1 MKHNYHLR
9 HLMAFLSFL
18 CCFSASVFAQGTAP
32 TPQDLPFSQNFS
44 ALDAASAAYP
54 AGFQGW
60 TASIAPGSSFN
71 TSAALVADRALVGT
85 KTAASTDGNF
95 HNYNGK
101 IGFLNTGS
109 LDLALGFAF
118 KTVGKSGIAV
128 EYDAMVIR
136 NPYNGGTNNRVN
148 ELVLQYRVSTTD
160 AFITL
165 LPTVYSSGI
174 TTQTSG
180 TTGQNIQKI
189 RVVLPTECDNKEVIQ
204 IRWISR
210 QISGA
215 GSRPSF
221 AVDNISVNNDV
232 TPPVNA
238 DGFPKITNIL
248 SDGFDFSN
256 QLNETGKTYFVVL
269 PSGSAMPSAAQ
280 IKAGTNASDTAA
292 LQTAVIEIK
301 EANVSYI
308 KNITG
313 LTLATT
319 YVVYFISEDGT
330 GNTQALS
337 SKLDITTSGVVVPS
351 LSTTKTALDFSFV
364 EQNFSSTPLNYQVEA
379 VNLTEA
385 VTLTASGNFTIS
397 KNESTDFQTSLVFP
411 PQDFSNN
418 TTPTIYVRFT
428 PTATG
433 VFSGQIT
440 HETTGASTKTVALT
454 GKGINPYIQDFN
466 DANVLTNS
474 GWTEYS
480 VAGDKIKWVS
490 TNTRFNSSPAAVQMN
505 GYSETGASKD
515 WLISPNLRL
524 DTFDK
529 FPLLSFYSRKFFAGT
544 PLKLMVSVD
553 YDGKSN
559 PETATWKLLEGDF
572 PTTTGT
578 FKQSQYI
585 NLEAYKTNH
594 TYVAWVYETTM
605 SGGSENAEWTV
616 DDVKISN
623 EASFLASNPNLNFGE
638 VAPNTISTSQSFVF
652 VAGGYG
658 DITVTAPADYQLSVD
673 NSNFQSSVVV
683 SAADGVG
690 GKIIYARFFPSSK
703 ALSISGPLTV
713 VGTGLNKEIGSLK
726 GSSFQKTETFDIVTY
741 NLEFFGSNVIGS
753 TGTEFGPTDDALQI
767 ENVAKVMNT
776 LNADVYSVQ
785 EVSDDAALDA
795 LIQKIS
801 INGKT
806 FEKVISPAWS
816 YSFNAPTPDF
826 PAQKLVVLYNTK
838 TSSVKKS
845 RVMFSK
851 LYDDI
856 RAGNATLPNYPGGNS
871 SSFFSSGRLPQV
883 VEIETNIGGV
893 KKDIKIINIHA
904 RANSG
909 SDIARYNMRKYDAEL
924 LKDSLD
930 VHYPNANLIILGDY
944 NDDVDESVIAGN
956 PSSYQKMV
964 EDTAHYNALTLE
976 ISKAGAFSYLS
987 SGGFLDHITISNELT
1002 TDYVANSTSV
1012 YDPRL
1017 DVSNYVNTTSDH
1029 GPVIARFELKKM
1041 TQNIIFNAIAAK
1053 TYGDASFSLSTTAS
1067 SNLEIT
1073 YVSSDETI
1081 AKVNNGKID
1090 IIGAGTTTIT
1100 ASQSGNDF
1108 YSAAANATQSV
1119 TINKAE
1125 LNVKADDKTKKYREA
1140 NPVLTATYTG
1150 FVYQDNLNSL
1160 GKLALLS
1167 TVADE
1172 NSAVGSYPIIAEG
1185 AESKNYNFTYT
1196 DGNLTIEKS
1205 NQSPIVK
1212 QTMSNQSTE
1221 IQNEL
1226 NFNLAEVFSDA
1237 DADPLTYEIK
1247 IDDNSIATAAITQN
1261 NLNIKGKAVGTTL
1274 ITIKAND
1281 GLGGTI
1287 STSFTLTITAVLSTN
1302 DLIASKGLFAV
1313 AYPNPASESFTV
1325 VVSSKNEQDLKLNI
1339 YDILGRSMGAP
1350 IELDGASSANATR
1363 IDIAKLPVG
1372 IYIYTL
1378 SNDNKVVFKDKIV
1391 KK

>member
-1 MKHNYHLR
+1 
-9 HLMAFLSFL
+9 MAFLSFI
-18 CCFSASVFAQGTAP
+18 CCFSATIFAQGTAP
-32 TPQDLPFSQNFS
+32 TAQDLPFSQDFS
-44 ALDAASAAYP
+44 TLDVASATYP

-60 TASIAPGSSFN
+60 TASTAPGSAFN
-71 TSAALVADRALVGT
+71 TTATLVADRALVASS
-85 KTAASTDGNF
+85 TAATTSGNI

-136 NPYNGGTNNRVN
+136 NPYNGGTNNRIN
-148 ELVLQYRVSTTD
+148 ELVLQYRVGTTD

-165 LPTVYSSGI
+165 LPTAYSSGV
-174 TTQTSG
+174 TGQTSG
-180 TTGQNIQKI
+180 KTGQSIQKI
-189 RVVLPTECDNKEVIQ
+189 KVVLPTECDNKEVIQ

-210 QISGA
+210 QVSGG

-238 DGFPKITNIL
+238 DGFPKISNIL
-248 SDGFDFSN
+248 SDGFDFST
-256 QLNETGKTYFVVL
+256 QLNETGKTYYVVL
-269 PSGSAMPSAAQ
+269 PSGSATPSAAQ
-280 IKAGTNASDTAA
+280 IKAGTNATDTAA
-292 LQTAVIEIK
+292 LQAGVIEIT
-301 EANVSYI
+301 EANVVYV

-313 LTLATT
+313 LTLGTA
-319 YVVYFISEDGT
+319 YVVYSISEDAT
-330 GNTQALS
+330 GNIQGES
-337 SKLDITTSGVVVPS
+337 NKLDVTTSSVVVPS
-351 LSTTKTALDFSFV
+351 LSTNKTALDFSFT
-364 EQNFSSTPLNYQVEA
+364 EQNFNSTILNYKVEA
-379 VNLTEA
+379 LNLTGA

-397 KNESTDFQTSLVFP
+397 KNESTDFQNTLVFP
-411 PQDFSNN
+411 SEDFTNN
-418 TTPTIYVRFT
+418 TTPAVYVRFT

-440 HETTGASTKTVALT
+440 HESTGASTKTVVLSGT
-454 GKGINPYIQDFN
+454 GINPYIQDFN

-529 FPLLSFYSRKFFAGT
+529 FPLLSFYSRKFFAGA
-544 PLKLMVSVD
+544 PLKLIVSVD

-559 PETATWKLLEGDF
+559 PETATWTALEGDF

-585 NLEAYKTNH
+585 NLEGYKTNH
-594 TYVAWVYETTM
+594 TYVAWVYESTV
-605 SGGSENAEWTV
+605 SGGTDTAEWTV

-623 EASFLASNPNLNFGE
+623 EGTFLASNPTLNFGE
-638 VAPNTISTSQSFVF
+638 VAPNTTSTSQSFNF
-652 VAGGYG
+652 MAGGYG
-658 DITVTAPADYQLSVD
+658 DITVTAPVDYQLSVD
-673 NSNFQSSVVV
+673 NSNFQSSLVI
-683 SAADGVG
+683 SAADGVA
-690 GKIIYARFFPSSK
+690 GKIIYARFSPSSK

-713 VGTGLNKEIGSLK
+713 VGTGLNQEIGSFK
-726 GSSFQKTETFDIVTY
+726 GSSLPKTETFDIVTY

-785 EVSDDAALDA
+785 EVSDDASLET

-806 FEKVISPAWS
+806 FDKVISPAWS
-816 YSFNAPTPDF
+816 YSFNAPEADF
-826 PAQKLVVLYNTK
+826 PAQKLVVLYNTQ
-838 TSSVKKS
+838 TTTVKKS

-856 RAGNATLPNYPGGNS
+856 RAGNTTLPNYPGGNS
-871 SSFFSSGRLPQV
+871 ESFYSSGRLPQM

-893 KKDIKIINIHA
+893 KKDIKIINVHA

-930 VHYPNANLIILGDY
+930 VNYPDANLIILGDY

-956 PSSYQKMV
+956 PSSFQKMV
-964 EDTAHYNALTLE
+964 EDTARYNPLTLE
-976 ISKAGAFSYLS
+976 ISKTGAFSYLS

-1002 TDYVANSTSV
+1002 PDYVPNSTFV

-1017 DVSNYVNTTSDH
+1017 DVANYVNTTSDH
-1029 GPVIARFELKKM
+1029 GPVIARFELK
-1041 TQNIIFNAIAAK
+1041 
-1053 TYGDASFSLSTTAS
+1053 
-1067 SNLEIT
+1067 
-1073 YVSSDETI
+1073 
-1081 AKVNNGKID
+1081 
-1090 IIGAGTTTIT
+1090 
-1100 ASQSGNDF
+1100 
-1108 YSAAANATQSV
+1108 
-1119 TINKAE
+1119 
-1125 LNVKADDKTKKYREA
+1125 
-1140 NPVLTATYTG
+1140 
-1150 FVYQDNLNSL
+1150 
-1160 GKLALLS
+1160 
-1167 TVADE
+1167 
-1172 NSAVGSYPIIAEG
+1172 
-1185 AESKNYNFTYT
+1185 
-1196 DGNLTIEKS
+1196 
-1205 NQSPIVK
+1205 
-1212 QTMSNQSTE
+1212 
-1221 IQNEL
+1221 
-1226 NFNLAEVFSDA
+1226 A
-1237 DADPLTYEIK
+1237 DAT
-1247 IDDNSIATAAITQN
+1247 
-1261 NLNIKGKAVGTTL
+1261 
-1274 ITIKAND
+1274 
-1281 GLGGTI
+1281 
-1287 STSFTLTITAVLSTN
+1287 LSTN
-1302 DLIASKGLFAV
+1302 DLIATNGLSVV
-1313 AYPNPASESFTV
+1313 AYPNPTSESFNV
-1325 VVSSKNEQDLKLNI
+1325 VINSENAQDLKLNI
-1339 YDILGRSMGAP
+1339 YDILGRSMAAP
-1350 IELDGASSANATR
+1350 IKLKGANSQNATR
-1363 IDIAKLPVG
+1363 IDIAKLPIG

-1378 SNDNKVVFKDKIV
+1378 SNGNKVVFKDKIV